1 MTGGAGLKPNYPIPA
16 TRRFRVYAFDPLA
29 STSLAT
35 AVVNDALISL
45 PWEESWEDAL
55 GKGPVG
61 EYLEV
66 IDIDPASGL
75 YYPPVDPTDPIL
87 LAQDGLPPS
96 ESRPQ
101 FHQQMVYAVAMK
113 TIRHF
118 ERALGRKV
126 LWSPREVK
134 DAEGRTTELEYVH
147 KLRVHPHGLRE
158 RNAYYSPLKKALLFG
173 YFKTTATRAGLPD
186 GWVFTCLS
194 HDIIAHE
201 TTHAILDGMHARFL
215 EPTCADTRAFHEA
228 FADIVALLQHF
239 TMPEVVEQQLAQ
251 VRGRLRSRS
260 LLSGLAQQFGDA
272 TGRAGALREAI
283 TDPDDDAAAQAA
295 AAAAAK
301 ADPSAPP
308 PEPPKGYA
316 ETQEAHARGSFLVA
330 ALFDAFVTI
339 FERRTADLIRLAS
352 ATNLGGELH
361 PDLIKRLT
369 AEATKSADHLLRICV
384 RALDYVPPID
394 LRFGEFLRAMIT
406 ADADLIADDR
416 LHYRLAIADAF
427 RRRGIYPKGALSM
440 APDSL
445 LWEVPDAW
453 DASFIGADFKSVLN
467 RLNLNSL
474 YRRNAIWR
482 QSLANK
488 EALDAWLKDEDGRTG
503 DWERLL
509 GVRFGRDA
517 LPTIERAE
525 GSDEPRVEVHSVRI
539 ARRAGPDGQDMR
551 QLVVEILQRRRA
563 FRDKTVQAAHDNPK
577 PGDPPLDNT
586 AKDFF
591 YHGGCTLLVDL
602 RNGRVRY
609 VVRKRIDDDRR
620 LDDQRR
626 YMAGAAQGGPRAIY
640 FGEDSGQEPFAMLH
654 RD

>member
-1 MTGGAGLKPNYPIPA
+1 MSGGLGVKPDYPKPVA
-16 TRRFRVYAFDPLA
+16 RRFRVYAFDPLA

-35 AVVNDALISL
+35 AVVNDAIISL
-45 PWEESWEDAL
+45 PWEEHWEAPL

-66 IDIDPASGL
+66 IDFDPASGL
-75 YYPPVDPTDPIL
+75 FYPPIDPTDPIL

-96 ESRPQ
+96 ENRPQ

-113 TIRHF
+113 TIRNF

-134 DAEGRTTELEYVH
+134 REDGSIALDFVR

-158 RNAYYSPLKKALLFG
+158 RNAYYSPTKKALLFG
-173 YFKTTATRAGLPD
+173 YFKSTASAAGLPD

-201 TTHAILDGMHARFL
+201 TSHAILDGMHQRFL
-215 EPTCADTRAFHEA
+215 EPTCPDTRAFHEA

-260 LLSGLAQQFGDA
+260 LLSGLAHQFGDA

-283 TDPDDDAAAQAA
+283 TDPDED
-295 AAAAAK
+295 AAK
-301 ADPSAPP
+301 AKARAEAVARAAADPNVPPPP
-308 PEPPKGYA
+308 PEKGYA
-316 ETQEAHARGSFLVA
+316 DTLEPHARGSFLVA

-339 FERRTADLIRLAS
+339 FERRTSDLMRLA
-352 ATNLGGELH
+352 APTNLGGELH
-361 PDLIKRLT
+361 PDLVQRLT
-369 AEATKSADHLLRICV
+369 AEAVKSADHLLRICV

-394 LRFGEFLRAMIT
+394 VRFGEFLRAMIT
-406 ADADLIADDR
+406 ADADLIADDK
-416 LHYRLAIADAF
+416 LHYRLAIAEAF

-453 DASFIGADFKSVLN
+453 DASLIGADFRSVL
-467 RLNLNSL
+467 RELDLRSL
-474 YRRNAIWR
+474 FRRGQIWG
-482 QSLANK
+482 QSLVNRDVIQK
-488 EALDAWLKDEDGRTG
+488 WLDLEDGRTG
-503 DWERLL
+503 DWEKLL
-509 GVRFGRDA
+509 GVVFSADA
-517 LPTIERAE
+517 LPSIERMPD
-525 GSDEPRVEVHSVRI
+525 SLDPKVEVHSVRI

-563 FRDKTVQAAHDNPK
+563 FRDPARQKAVDAA
-577 PGDPPLDNT
+577 PPQVNAT
-586 AKDFF
+586 EKDFYF
-591 YHGGCTLLVDL
+591 HGGCTLLVDL
-602 RNGRVRY
+602 RDGRVRY
-609 VVRKRIDDDRR
+609 VVRKRIGDDRR

-626 YMAGAAQGGPRAIY
+626 HLYGGRGDLRANYFDDEAGL
-640 FGEDSGQEPFAMLH
+640 EPFAMLH